1 MLTRR
6 DVSIGKCYI
15 KDKAQIAREVIAVT
29 HHRKVVYNVYDL
41 RTGKLLSM
49 PHQICPRNQMIRWAD
64 REATPEEYAK
74 LERDETMA
82 IFESKQKE
90 SRSDDRLIE
99 TTRARSITGI
109 RYLTPT
115 G

>member
-29 HHRKVVYNVYDL
+29 HHRKVVYNVYNL

-74 LERDETMA
+74 LERDEAVA
-82 IFESKQKE
+82 IFESKQNQ
-90 SRSDDRLIE
+90 SRMDDALIE
-99 TTRARSITGI
+99 TTRSQSLTEI
-109 RYLTPT
+109 RHLTPA